1 MENHTTKEFK
11 KWEYTYFNKPLI
23 DLSKYLTTN
32 DEKILKKLDIILEDK
47 IYTEYDFECL
57 EMELIAFYNGK
68 ERLKEMG
75 IEYNEMER
83 LWNICDIIRADYSI

>member
-1 MENHTTKEFK
+1 MNEEQ
-11 KWEYTYFNKPLI
+11 ELINKV
-23 DLSKYLTTN
+23 LTTPY
-32 DEKILKKLDIILEDK
+32 EKVLKKVEIILEDK

-57 EMELIAFYNGK
+57 EMELIAFYNRK
-68 ERLKEMG
+68 ERLKEIG

>member
-1 MENHTTKEFK
+1 MENHRTKEFK
-11 KWEYTYFNKPLI
+11 KWEYAYFNKPLI

-32 DEKILKKLDIILEDK
+32 DEKVLKKLEIILEDK

-57 EMELIAFYNGK
+57 EMELIAFYNGEEK
-68 ERLKEMG
+68 LKEKG
-75 IEYNEMER
+75 IVYNEMER